1 MAVVVEKSPII
12 EVPLDQVNPFKQ
24 TLEALKAS
32 LQAWGN
38 FKRHVKDLNIIS
50 FSRKMNA
57 GIRENRQF
65 NSGASPS
72 LVITPSD
79 IDVTQMLAFTSCSG
93 QIVMNFDFTLFDK
106 GNKVDDILQLVWE
119 LFRAVNQYGPTM
131 GLTFILNM
139 QWQVGAIGQA
149 NDAGI
154 FEEETEGW
162 ATLLPLTVMY
172 SISKENLNINT
183 K

>member
-1 MAVVVEKSPII
+1 MAVLTEKSPIV

-32 LQAWGN
+32 MQNWGN
-38 FKRHVKDLNIIS
+38 FKKHVKDLNIIS

-65 NSGASPS
+65 NAGASPS
-72 LVITPSD
+72 LVVTPSD
-79 IDVTQMLAFTSCSG
+79 IDVTQMLAFTSCTGNIAMS
-93 QIVMNFDFTLFDK
+93 FDFTLFDK
-106 GNKVDDILQLVWE
+106 GNKVDNILELVWQ
-119 LFRAVNQYGPTM
+119 LFQAINQYGPTM
-131 GLTFILNM
+131 GLDFILNM
-139 QWQVGAIGQA
+139 QWQVGSIGQA

-154 FEEETEGW
+154 FEDETEGW
-162 ATLLPLTVMY
+162 ASLLPLQVMY
-172 SISKENLNINT
+172 KISKEDLNINT